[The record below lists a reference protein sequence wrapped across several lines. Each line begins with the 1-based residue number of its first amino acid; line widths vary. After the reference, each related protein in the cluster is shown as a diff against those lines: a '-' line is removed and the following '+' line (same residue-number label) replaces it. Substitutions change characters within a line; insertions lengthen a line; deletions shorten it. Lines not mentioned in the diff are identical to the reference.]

1 MAKQYKHYLV
11 DITTKYDGMEWAQRW
26 VTNATSEAE
35 ARAKAEKEDFTHADE
50 IEEQEVGMIK
60 EIPEEDFNLLVN
72 KEYIY
77 EF

>member
-1 MAKQYKHYLV
+1 MAKQIKHFLV
-11 DITTKYDGMEWAQRW
+11 DITTKYDGMEWGQRW

-35 ARAKAEKEDFTHADE
+35 ARAKAEKEDFTHDDGIEKQE
-50 IEEQEVGMIK
+50 IGRIQKIS
-60 EIPEEDFNLLVN
+60 EEDFNLLVN